1 MTTLAILLAALI
13 YLFVFSFFRVLVLE
27 TGLFVFETLGVLFAM
42 AAAYG
47 TMLLVCIKKGNKRLA
62 VRTFA
67 TITICSCICLMLS
80 KGINL
85 SDSLGILCCIAMW
98 ILTFVKK
105 H

>member
-1 MTTLAILLAALI
+1 MTTLAILLAALV

-27 TGLFVFETLGVLFAM
+27 TGLFMFEILGVLFAM

-47 TMLLVCIKKGNKRLA
+47 TMLLVCIKKGDKLLA

-67 TITICSCICLMLS
+67 TIAICSCFCLMVS
-80 KGINL
+80 HGIYFPDL
-85 SDSLGILCCIAMW
+85 LGALCCIAMW
-98 ILTFVKK
+98 VLTFVKK